1 MTGWIKIAREINEHW
16 IWEDDT
22 KFKWWVDLL
31 ISAAW
36 EDKQVLVGS
45 RLVDLKRGQLVA
57 SLSYLCKR
65 WGRSRSMVEPFL
77 RLLVRDNMI
86 TKEVSNNI
94 SIITIVNYKQ
104 YQDKADI
111 LGDVTNSDSANNDG
125 ARAHLDAHI
134 GTYHDAYPCAHLD
147 ATNKEYKEDKNIYNT
162 LSLMQAAPQNFQED
176 WRVPLSSVRRSVLGF
191 DKNRIAEYK
200 RELFERELE
209 PVALKIG
216 MPQQAKEAFVRWWTA
231 HDPGQEII
239 KAEDARPFDM
249 ETRALSWMEREK
261 PTNRGTTMQQGQQKS
276 RVEKTIDTYNEVE
289 HWIHERFGNT
299 AGNGTPDFQSQQ

>member
-1 MTGWIKIAREINEHW
+1 MSGWIKIAREINEHW
-16 IWEDDT
+16 IWEDET

-45 RLVDLKRGQLVA
+45 RLVNLKRGQLVA

-65 WGRSRSMVEPFL
+65 WKRSRSMVEPFL

-86 TKEVSNNI
+86 RKDVSNNI

-104 YQDKADI
+104 YQDKADLLNGVTANDSENNGNPDTDVDAY
-111 LGDVTNSDSANNDG
+111 LG
-125 ARAHLDAHI
+125 AHLDTHL
-134 GTYHDAYPCAHLD
+134 CAHLD
-147 ATNKEYKEDKNIYNT
+147 ATNKEYKEDKNIYST
-162 LSLMQAAPQNFQED
+162 LSTGQNPSENFHED

-200 RELFERELE
+200 RELFAKELE

-216 MPQQAKEAFVRWWTA
+216 MPQQVKEAFIRWWTA
-231 HDPGQEII
+231 HDPGNDKI
-239 KAEDARPFDM
+239 KAEDSRPFDM
-249 ETRALSWMEREK
+249 EVRALSWMEKEK
-261 PTNRGTTMQQGQQKS
+261 PRGASTRPAQEPRKSKLQQTLDERNKFQQALHGF
-276 RVEKTIDTYNEVE
+276 YNP
-289 HWIHERFGNT
+289 IS
-299 AGNGTPDFQSQQ
+299 ADSTPDCQ